1 MHQAPALIR
10 YDDHTEQTATI
21 EILEHVMEGKSV
33 ALVSDAG
40 TPLVSDPGYILVK
53 EARKRNVPV
62 ISIPGASAALSALTS
77 SGLPADRFM
86 FLGYPPEK
94 QSHRLKLFH
103 SLTPINRLIGVTYV
117 MYCAPHKLL
126 VILEDM
132 GAALGDIEVV
142 ICRELTKIHEEC
154 WKGKISDAQTHF
166 ANPKGEIVLLLR
178 LPSHAVI

>member
-1 MHQAPALIR
+1 
-10 YDDHTEQTATI
+10 
-21 EILEHVMEGKSV
+21 
-33 ALVSDAG
+33 
-40 TPLVSDPGYILVK
+40 
-53 EARKRNVPV
+53 
-62 ISIPGASAALSALTS
+62 
-77 SGLPADRFM
+77 
-86 FLGYPPEK
+86 
-94 QSHRLKLFH
+94 
-103 SLTPINRLIGVTYV
+103 